1 MRLTFMDLISS
12 DELARPGAREKN
24 KKRAVKTVRRERM
37 VKRLLDNATILI

>member
-1 MRLTFMDLISS
+1 MDLISS
-12 DELARPGAREKN
+12 DELARPEARAKP